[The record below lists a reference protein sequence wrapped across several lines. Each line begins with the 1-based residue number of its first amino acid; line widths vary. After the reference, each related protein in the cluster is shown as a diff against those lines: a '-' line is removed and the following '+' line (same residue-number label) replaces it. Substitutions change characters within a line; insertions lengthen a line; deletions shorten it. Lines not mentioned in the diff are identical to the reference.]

1 MKALRTA
8 SNKWIY
14 YNYDELERMDTA
26 TVKNTS
32 GEELFKTTYAFWNKG
47 GEQTSMQVEYREMV
61 GYFPNSDG
69 TQSVEGLIT
78 GVKYAYDSVG
88 NIIAIYE
95 SRPQGSYQYRR
106 KLAEYTYDTQNQLL
120 SETYYTYSQDGPHHF
135 TAVTWN
141 YAYDTAGNILSQY
154 KTTASRAGSDQPIV
168 KTEATEEKTYTY
180 GNSTWQDLLTAVD
193 DSPIVYEGQTYHNG
207 TVSGAV
213 ESGNPIRYTNGVK
226 TYTDLTW
233 EHGRQL
239 ASITTGNKTYTYDYD
254 ATGIRTEKVVDGVVH
269 SYVTQNGR
277 VVQESFPY
285 GNTTVIMIFSYDEQG
300 KPFSLQYSY
309 NGGASFA
316 QYYYATNAQ
325 GDVEGIFFTRKNATT
340 GKQEIHWMGY
350 YTYDGWGNILSIIDA
365 DGYIPSNPANLM
377 NRNPLRYRGYYYDS
391 ETGFYYL
398 RSRYYD
404 PANHRFINADSP
416 EYATMSAYSLG
427 DSNLFS
433 YCGNNPVTRHDESG
447 CSWISSLC
455 AVVATVAVVVAA
467 TAICVAVAA
476 VAAPAVVT
484 VGGLLVSTAP
494 IVTAATTVAIEATTV
509 ATCAIA
515 TAAASDYIE
524 NCAKDTYSVYFLEDT
539 NGRIQYVGR
548 VKDKGYHARMRYHES
563 TRGLTPAYRVSGL
576 SYAEA
581 RGLEEIGMVECH
593 TLNALNPQNNQIHG
607 IGPNNKNG
615 GRYMDAAIN
624 YLSNRAENTIL
635 ALLS

>member
-1 MKALRTA
+1 
-8 SNKWIY
+8 
-14 YNYDELERMDTA
+14 
-26 TVKNTS
+26 
-32 GEELFKTTYAFWNKG
+32 
-47 GEQTSMQVEYREMV
+47 MQVEYREMV

-141 YAYDTAGNILSQY
+141 YAYDTAGNILSQH

-365 DGYIPSNPANLM
+365 DGYTPGNPANLM
-377 NRNPLRYRGYYYDS
+377 NRNPLRYRGYYYDT
-391 ETGFYYL
+391 ETGFYYAS
-398 RSRYYD
+398 SRYYD
-404 PANHRFINADSP
+404 PEICRFINADDVD
-416 EYATMSAYSLG
+416 YLG
-427 DSNLFS
+427 ANGDFTSFNLFA
-433 YCGNNPVTRHDESG
+433 YCGNNPVSRTDIDGH
-447 CSWISSLC
+447 SWKDISDWFKKTWDKVKGAAYS
-455 AVVATVAVVVAA
+455 AYYHATEWHFEGREEKNGK
-467 TAICVAVAA
+467 T
-476 VAAPAVVT
+476 P
-484 VGGLLVSTAP
+484 
-494 IVTAATTVAIEATTV
+494 
-509 ATCAIA
+509 
-515 TAAASDYIE
+515 
-524 NCAKDTYSVYFLEDT
+524 TYSDVTGPNSEWTLLPENQSIYHDDGVGKAELKYVTDDGREAVFDGDTFEPVTDPKYIGTYNYCPVYQLPD
-539 NGRIQYVGR
+539 
-548 VKDKGYHARMRYHES
+548 KDAR
-563 TRGLTPAYRVSGL
+563 
-576 SYAEA
+576 
-581 RGLEEIGMVECH
+581 
-593 TLNALNPQNNQIHG
+593 ALDYLKVAGSG
-607 IGPNNKNG
+607 IGHFVADMLP
-615 GRYMDAAIN
+615 Y
-624 YLSNRAENTIL
+624 YLTLKSNTREQYESKIIFWR
-635 ALLS
+635 